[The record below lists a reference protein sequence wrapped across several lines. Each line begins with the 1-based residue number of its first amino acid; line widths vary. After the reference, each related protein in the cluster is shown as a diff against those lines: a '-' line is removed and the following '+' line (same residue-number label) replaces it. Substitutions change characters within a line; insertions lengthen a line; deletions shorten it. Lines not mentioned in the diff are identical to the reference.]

1 MTDASEWQGR
11 VGTAWAQEWRRTDRS
26 FGALTAA
33 LVDPAALPEFAHA
46 LDIGCGAG
54 EVSLA
59 LARARPAARVT
70 GIDISDELIAVAD
83 ERAATVDNLDVTL
96 ADAARWRHDGT
107 PPDLLIS
114 RHGVMFFPDPVAAFT
129 HLRGEGAA
137 GATLR
142 FSCFRSVAENAWAR
156 ELAAILPAAPD
167 GAAPPPPDPNA
178 PGPFAFGSPDRVRAI
193 LADAGWVDAAF
204 QPVDYAMIAG
214 EGAGAIDD
222 ALAYFQRIG
231 PAARTLAALDED
243 ARPAAVARLRALL
256 ERHFDGAE
264 VALPAACWIVTA
276 RSP

>member
-83 ERAATVDNLDVTL
+83 QRAAAVGNLDVTL
-96 ADAARWRHDGT
+96 ADAARWRHDGS

-129 HLRGEGAA
+129 HLRGQAAA

-167 GAAPPPPDPNA
+167 GAALPPPDPNA

-243 ARPAAVARLRALL
+243 ARPAAIARLRALL

>member
-54 EVSLA
+54 EVSLE

-83 ERAATVDNLDVTL
+83 ERAATVGNLDVTL

-129 HLRGEGAA
+129 HLRGQAAA

-156 ELAAILPAAPD
+156 ELAAILPAAPG